1 MKTIDIVTFAA
12 HSKKIPIK
20 FLTPLKT
27 ELPSSW
33 RILLAHMID
42 FYMVLMVWSLTF
54 AVYSESIK
62 KLLVTRSL
70 NLAIPNLE
78 NVLLVVSAS
87 LLPLFCLTYF
97 FFNYF
102 MNHGQTLGMNYVNS
116 RIQLRDKNFYEALKW
131 AMTSVMLCF
140 SLGLSYFITKQLWTN
155 FKWKDYLYQDLMAYK
170 EEFGIDLISQ
180 TNQASSEGLTEN
192 ITKIAA

>member
-1 MKTIDIVTFAA
+1 
-12 HSKKIPIK
+12 
-20 FLTPLKT
+20 
-27 ELPSSW
+27 
-33 RILLAHMID
+33 
-42 FYMVLMVWSLTF
+42 
-54 AVYSESIK
+54 
-62 KLLVTRSL
+62 
-70 NLAIPNLE
+70 
-78 NVLLVVSAS
+78 
-87 LLPLFCLTYF
+87 
-97 FFNYF
+97 